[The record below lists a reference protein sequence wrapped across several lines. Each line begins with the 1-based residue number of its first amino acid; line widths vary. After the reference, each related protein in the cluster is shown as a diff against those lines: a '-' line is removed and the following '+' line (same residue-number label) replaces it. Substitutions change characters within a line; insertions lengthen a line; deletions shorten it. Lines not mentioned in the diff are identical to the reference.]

1 MEEFKASCAVVIQQL
16 KALIITKTETEEH
29 RQQAAILLSV
39 VQEFSKC
46 TFKEVG
52 EVPVVQVTSDAVVD
66 EVSPVV
72 QVTSDAVVDEVS
84 NETKS

>member
-1 MEEFKASCAVVIQQL
+1 MEEFKASCAVVIEQL

-39 VQEFSKC
+39 VQEFSQC

-52 EVPVVQVTSDAVVD
+52 EVPVASVV
-66 EVSPVV
+66 
-72 QVTSDAVVDEVS
+72 VVDEVS